1 MAIRKRIT
9 RSRAGGF
16 ELRIPRSERDV
27 LRALPDQ
34 LRTLLHEGDAAEDP
48 ALRRL
53 YPAAY
58 LDDPVA
64 SAEFDGFVRDD
75 LTEQRTKALET
86 MARTIDS
93 THLEEEEVL
102 AWLGAI
108 NDLRL
113 VLGVRLAVTEESEP
127 ADFEGDEGTE
137 GSFALYAYLSLLEE
151 DIVEALSGRP
161 SASPA

>member
-1 MAIRKRIT
+1 V
-9 RSRAGGF
+9 
-16 ELRIPRSERDV
+16 RIPGSERDV

-34 LRTLLHEGDAAEDP
+34 LRRLLDEGDPAEDP

-53 YPAAY
+53 YPSAY

-64 SAEFDGFVRDD
+64 AAEFDGFVRDD
-75 LTEQRTKALET
+75 LTEQRMKAIET

-93 THLEEEEVL
+93 THLGEEEVL

-127 ADFEGDEGTE
+127 GDFEGDEETE
-137 GSFALYAYLSLLEE
+137 GTYAVYAYLSFLEE

-161 SASPA
+161 PASRA

>member
-1 MAIRKRIT
+1 MAIRHRIV
-9 RSRAGGF
+9 RSPAGGF
-16 ELRIPRSERDV
+16 DLRIPRSERNV

-34 LRTLLHEGDAAEDP
+34 LRTLLDEGDTEDP

-53 YPAAY
+53 YPSAY

-64 SAEFDGFVRDD
+64 AAEFDGFVRDD
-75 LTEQRTKALET
+75 LTEQRMKAIET
-86 MARTIDS
+86 MARTMDS
-93 THLEEEEVL
+93 AHLEEEEVA
-102 AWLGAI
+102 AWLAAI

-127 ADFEGDEGTE
+127 EDFEGDEGTH
-137 GSFALYAYLSLLEE
+137 GSYALYAYLSILEE

-161 SASPA
+161 PASP

>member
-1 MAIRKRIT
+1 MGFRRRIL

-16 ELRIPRSERDV
+16 DLRIPRSERNV

-34 LRTLLHEGDAAEDP
+34 LRMLLDEGDAADP

-53 YPAAY
+53 YPSAY
-58 LDDPVA
+58 PDDPVA
-64 SAEFDGFVRDD
+64 AAEFDGFVRDD
-75 LTEQRTKALET
+75 LTDQRMKAIDT
-86 MARTIDS
+86 MARTLDS
-93 THLEEEEVL
+93 EHLDEEEVS
-102 AWLGAI
+102 AWLAAV

-127 ADFEGDEGTE
+127 EDFEGDEGTH
-137 GSFALYAYLSLLEE
+137 GSYALYRYLSILEE

-161 SASPA
+161 PVSP

>member
-1 MAIRKRIT
+1 
-9 RSRAGGF
+9 
-16 ELRIPRSERDV
+16 LRIPRSERDV

-34 LRTLLHEGDAAEDP
+34 LRTLLQEGDATEDP

-75 LTEQRTKALET
+75 LTQQRTKALET

-93 THLEEEEVL
+93 TRLDEEEVL

-127 ADFEGDEGTE
+127 ADFGGDEGTE

-151 DIVEALSGRP
+151 DFVEALSGTP
-161 SASPA
+161 PASPA

>member
-1 MAIRKRIT
+1 MGIRHRIV
-9 RSRAGGF
+9 RSAAGGF
-16 ELRIPRSERDV
+16 DLRIPRSERNV
-27 LRALPDQ
+27 LRGLPDQ
-34 LRTLLHEGDAAEDP
+34 LRRLLDEGDTEDP

-53 YPAAY
+53 YPSAY

-64 SAEFDGFVRDD
+64 AAEFDGFVRDD
-75 LTEQRTKALET
+75 LTEQRMKAIET

-93 THLEEEEVL
+93 VHVNEEEVL
-102 AWLGAI
+102 AWLAAI

-127 ADFEGDEGTE
+127 EDFEGDEGSH
-137 GSFALYAYLSLLEE
+137 GSYALYAYLSILEE

-161 SASPA
+161 PASP

>member
-1 MAIRKRIT
+1 M
-9 RSRAGGF
+9 
-16 ELRIPRSERDV
+16 
-27 LRALPDQ
+27 LPGQ
-34 LRTLLHEGDAAEDP
+34 LRTLLEVGDAAEDP

-53 YPAAY
+53 YPSAY

-93 THLEEEEVL
+93 AHLDEDEVL

-127 ADFEGDEGTE
+127 GDFEGDEGTE

-161 SASPA
+161 PASPASPA

>member
-1 MAIRKRIT
+1 MAIRHRIV
-9 RSRAGGF
+9 RSAAGGF
-16 ELRIPRSERDV
+16 DLRIPRSERNV

-34 LRTLLHEGDAAEDP
+34 LRRLLDEGDTEDP

-53 YPAAY
+53 YPSAY

-64 SAEFDGFVRDD
+64 AAEFDGFVRDD
-75 LTEQRTKALET
+75 LTEQRMKAIEI

-93 THLEEEEVL
+93 AHLDEEEVL
-102 AWLGAI
+102 AWLAAV

-127 ADFEGDEGTE
+127 EDFEGDEETR
-137 GSFALYAYLSLLEE
+137 GSYAVYSYLSILEE

-161 SASPA
+161 PASP